1 MKEEFNIG
9 EVIKEIGG
17 FLKECL
23 IALFDIG

>member
-9 EVIKEIGG
+9 EVIKEISS